1 MSFGLSAAAIGGIA
15 VLGGAA
21 IGAVGSNSAAKKG
34 AKAAERGQDILAQ
47 SREQARG
54 DVNRIFPLAQEMQA
68 QGFDDFRNFLT
79 NQVVPQQTQPFIGGN
94 MAAQAQVARG
104 LPQIQNAILGRQ
116 TDLSGFKARQVGQ
129 QPGFD
134 LGAINPQPFEAQ
146 PTNSTQFNL
155 DEFLKNLN
163 VDIGGETP
171 GSFGATGAIGGGPGR
186 SLTDLQK
193 RRSF

>member
-1 MSFGLSAAAIGGIA
+1 MTFGLSAAAIGGIA
-15 VLGGAA
+15 AVGGAA
-21 IGAVGSNSAAKKG
+21 IGAVASNSASKRAAKG
-34 AKAAERGQDILAQ
+34 AKRGQDILSA
-47 SREQARG
+47 SREQARS
-54 DVNRIFPLAQEMQA
+54 DVNRIFPQAQEMQS

-79 NQVVPQQTQPFIGGN
+79 NQVVPQQTQPFVGGN

-129 QPGFD
+129 QPSFD
-134 LGAINPQPFEAQ
+134 LGAINPQPTEAT
-146 PTNSTQFNL
+146 PASAQFNL

-186 SLTDLQK
+186 SLTDLQQ
-193 RRSF
+193 RRSY

>member
-1 MSFGLSAAAIGGIA
+1 MTFGLSAAAIGGIA
-15 VLGGAA
+15 TVGGAA
-21 IGAVGSNSAAKKG
+21 IGAIASNRASD
-34 AKAAERGQDILAQ
+34 KAVAGAERGQDLLAA

-54 DVNRIFPLAQEMQA
+54 DVNRIFPQAQEMQA

-94 MAAQAQVARG
+94 MAAQEQVARG

-129 QPGFD
+129 QPNFD
-134 LGAINPQPFEAQ
+134 LGAINPQPVEAQ

-171 GSFGATGAIGGGPGR
+171 GSFGVTGAIGGGSGR
-186 SLTDLQK
+186 SLTDLRQ
-193 RRSF
+193 RRRY

>member
-1 MSFGLSAAAIGGIA
+1 MTFASVAI
-15 VLGGAA
+15 VGAA
-21 IGAVGSNSAAKKG
+21 VVGGVASNRAAKKG

-54 DVNRIFPLAQEMQA
+54 DVNRIFPQAQEMQA
-68 QGFDDFRNFLT
+68 QGFDNFRNFL
-79 NQVVPQQTQPFIGGN
+79 NDQVVPQQTQPFIGGN

-129 QPGFD
+129 QPSFD
-134 LGAINPQPFEAQ
+134 LGAINPQPVETQ
-146 PTNSTQFNL
+146 PPNSTQFNL

-163 VDIGGETP
+163 VNIGGETP

-193 RRSF
+193 RRGF